1 MITYVNTVLVS
12 NLPANSVFAPA
23 TGHENP
29 MIDPANNI
37 NDAGKFVVVTLDE
50 KPTKVTVDNK
60 QVDDPA
66 FPYVS
71 ASTAGNYD
79 TIKIGIVTDKVAP
92 QVNYSTGAVSN
103 MPIIKWSNKIT
114 VDSIKSIVD
123 SNYAT
128 DTEDIVT
135 IDIANIDDN
144 ILALFAD
151 GGKRIIVRLTFKDM
165 PHRYRKW
172 TESYEYIT
180 KPAVFSESTYAQDV
194 AAYKAQIVSDIVTM
208 INKDYKRARVLATV
222 DNGKIKLE
230 AMKYDDDNNVESLS
244 WYNKVRFNANVY
256 FTDPSAEGWESTN
269 KHFPTGVSINK
280 IPGETYV
287 ANAKLVRDREAGAM
301 GYEGILNRGEG
312 TWPIIKPEMQTK
324 LNGHYDVTTIEFER
338 MYRTAD
344 DLQRKTKECVEIYCE
359 QGGISALRSI
369 ISAFVA

>member
-12 NLPANSVFAPA
+12 NLPSNSVFAPA
-23 TGHENP
+23 QGHENP
-29 MIDPANNI
+29 TSA
-37 NDAGKFVVVTLDE
+37 DAGKFVVVTMDE
-50 KPTKVTVDNK
+50 KPAANDN
-60 QVDDPA
+60 D

-123 SNYAT
+123 SNYAA

-180 KPAVFSESTYAQDV
+180 KAADLADATAVAN
-194 AAYKAQIVSDIVTM
+194 YKSQIVSDIVAM

-230 AMKYDDDNNVESLS
+230 AMPYDDDNSVDSLS

-256 FTDPSAEGWESTN
+256 YTDPAAEGWESTN
-269 KHFPTGVSINK
+269 KHFPIGVSINK
-280 IPGETYV
+280 VPGETYV